1 VTINNIN
8 PDLAAPRVP
17 IGSLQPYYKN
27 ARRRKTLDDVL
38 ESLQENGQYKSL
50 TVNRGTHTGRPMEIL
65 AGNHTWI
72 AAKDELGWTEIAAEI
87 IDVDEERAAKINIV
101 DNITGERGYFDNDVL
116 AEQLDS
122 LDSLVGT
129 ALDDADVA
137 RLIGESL
144 GSEMGDVAEP
154 DRDNGDGETVN
165 LTRLQCGEL
174 NISLAADEYNMLR
187 SYWRAWL
194 DLHGTDYGL
203 IRGLVEHAPK
213 I

>member
-1 VTINNIN
+1 VTNIHST
-8 PDLAAPRVP
+8 LAKLRVP
-17 IGSLQPYYKN
+17 IGPLVPYGKN
-27 ARRRKTLDDVL
+27 PRRGNVDLIV
-38 ESLQENGQYKSL
+38 ESLEHHGQYRPI
-50 TVNRGTHTGRPMEIL
+50 VVRAGTNEVL
-65 AGNHTWI
+65 AGNHTLA
-72 AAKDELGWTEIAAEI
+72 AAKELGWKEIAAPFGPVA
-87 IDVDEERAAKINIV
+87 DDQAARIVLV
-101 DNITGERGYFDNDVL
+101 DNRASDDSTYDKDVL
-116 AEQLDS
+116 AEVLDA
-122 LDSLVGT
+122 LPDLEGT
-129 ALDDADVA
+129 GYDDADLA
-137 RLIGESL
+137 RLIGEAI
-144 GSEMGDVAEP
+144 GGEMGDVAEP